1 MVFTSL
7 SFRLWGSPPSPSPSL
22 AIPPSVPCSEGSVST
37 ARTID
42 SVSLVSQHDAPKSLR
57 LSTPRLLFVHIGAA
71 MTLFLAT
78 TDSTIVSTS
87 LPTITSD
94 LSATQ
99 SQYTWVGVAYML
111 TQTACQPLYGKL
123 SDLVGRKNVLYTSMM
138 IFALGSLLCGAA
150 QSIVGL
156 ILARGLAGV
165 GGGGIV
171 SSVWV
176 ITSEIVEPN
185 SRAKWSQALSITWS
199 CSAVAG
205 PLLGGL
211 FSTGSSAMVS
221 WRWAFYLNLPVC
233 VVAFILLVLSLRGVT
248 LGPAKGASWRAFAHK
263 FDFLGLYVYNFSV
276 ISTSLWHIFRLL
288 FMAGT
293 GFLVVGFS
301 FAMGNGWTAPSTLSL
316 IISAPLILVFGGFY
330 EAHTKRDALFPPAA
344 FRSLTVVFILVITF
358 FHNLAFNAGTFY
370 LALYFQA
377 VNGSTPLEAGI
388 QMLPYSLGSS
398 IASMPAAWLIGYWQ
412 KKTRDTTG
420 QKWVITTG
428 LFISTIGFGLLALL
442 NEHSAHILQA
452 IFPLIAGV
460 GIGSLFH
467 APYQV
472 FANALDPSELATGTS
487 AFFLVRFTGATIGL
501 AVAGLVFDGRLSHDM
516 PSNYQ
521 IQGSSSSINWTSL
534 GSIEP
539 VSLRWE
545 VLSAVSTAI
554 KTIWIV
560 CTPLLCVA
568 LLVSLFV
575 KRFPIEE
582 NMDDVQEKGSEST
595 VSIGSAKT
603 ATEA

>member
-1 MVFTSL
+1 MVSTSL
-7 SFRLWGSPPSPSPSL
+7 TFRLWGPPSPSPSL
-22 AIPPSVPCSEGSVST
+22 AIPPSVPCSEGSVGT

-123 SDLVGRKNVLYTSMM
+123 SDLVGRKNVLYTSM
-138 IFALGSLLCGAA
+138 IVFALGSLLCGAA

-211 FSTGSSAMVS
+211 FSTGSSDVVS

-248 LGPAKGASWRAFAHK
+248 LGPAKGASWRTFAQK
-263 FDFLGLYVYNFSV
+263 FDFLGL
-276 ISTSLWHIFRLL
+276 LL

-301 FAMGNGWTAPSTLSL
+301 FAMDNGWTAPSTLSL

-330 EAHTKRDALFPPAA
+330 EAHTKRDALFPPAV

-377 VNGSTPLEAGI
+377 VKGSTPLEAGI

-398 IASMPAAWLIGYWQ
+398 IASMPAAWLIGYCQ

-420 QKWVITTG
+420 QKWVITAG
-428 LFISTIGFGLLALL
+428 LFISTVGFGLLAIL
-442 NEHSAHILQA
+442 NEHSAHILQT

-501 AVAGLVFDGRLSHDM
+501 AIAGLVFDGRLSRDM
-516 PSNYQ
+516 PSDYQ
-521 IQGSSSSINWTSL
+521 IQGSSSSIDWTSL

-545 VLSAVSTAI
+545 VLSAVSAAI

-582 NMDDVQEKGSEST
+582 NMDDIQEKGSEST
-595 VSIGSAKT
+595 VSIGSAES

>member
-1 MVFTSL
+1 MLSTSL
-7 SFRLWGSPPSPSPSL
+7 AFRLWGWPSPSPSL

-42 SVSLVSQHDAPKSLR
+42 SVSLVSQHDAPKCPR

-94 LSATQ
+94 LLATQ

-111 TQTACQPLYGKL
+111 TQTACQPLYGGL

-138 IFALGSLLCGAA
+138 VFALGSLLCGAA
-150 QSIVGL
+150 QSILAL

-211 FSTGSSAMVS
+211 FSTGSSTTVS
-221 WRWAFYLNLPVC
+221 WRWAFYLNLPIC
-233 VVAFILLVLSLRGVT
+233 MVAFILLVLSLRGVT
-248 LGPAKGASWRAFAHK
+248 LGPAKGASWRAFAQN
-263 FDFLGLYVYNFSV
+263 FDFLGL
-276 ISTSLWHIFRLL
+276 LL

-301 FAMGNGWTAPSTLSL
+301 FAMGSGWTAPSTLSL
-316 IISAPLILVFGGFY
+316 IISAPLILIFGGFY
-330 EAHTKRDALFPPAA
+330 ETYTKRDALFPPAA

-412 KKTRDTTG
+412 KKTRDTTS

-428 LFISTIGFGLLALL
+428 LFISTVGFGLLAIL
-442 NEHSAHILQA
+442 NEHSAHIFQA
-452 IFPLIAGV
+452 VFPLIAGV
-460 GIGSLFH
+460 GIGLLFH

-501 AVAGLVFDGRLSHDM
+501 AVAGLVFDGRLSRDM
-516 PSNYQ
+516 PLDYQ

-539 VSLRWE
+539 ESLRWE

-575 KRFPIEE
+575 KRFPIEG
-582 NMDDVQEKGSEST
+582 NVDDVQEK
-595 VSIGSAKT
+595 VSIGSAKP

>member
-1 MVFTSL
+1 
-7 SFRLWGSPPSPSPSL
+7 
-22 AIPPSVPCSEGSVST
+22 
-37 ARTID
+37 
-42 SVSLVSQHDAPKSLR
+42 
-57 LSTPRLLFVHIGAA
+57 

-94 LSATQ
+94 LLASQ

-123 SDLVGRKNVLYTSMM
+123 SDLVGRKNVLYTSMLV
-138 IFALGSLLCGAA
+138 FALGSLLCGAA
-150 QSIVGL
+150 KSIMGL

-185 SRAKWSQALSITWS
+185 SRAKWSQALSVTWS

-211 FSTGSSAMVS
+211 FSI
-221 WRWAFYLNLPVC
+221 YLNLPVC
-233 VVAFILLVLSLRGVT
+233 MVAFVLLTLSLRDVT
-248 LGPAKGASWRAFAHK
+248 LGRTKGASWRAFAQK
-263 FDFLGLYVYNFSV
+263 FDFLGL
-276 ISTSLWHIFRLL
+276 LL

-301 FAMGNGWTAPSTLSL
+301 FAMGNGWTSPSTLSL
-316 IISAPLILVFGGFY
+316 IISGPLILIFGGYY

-398 IASMPAAWLIGYWQ
+398 LASMPAAWLIGYWQ
-412 KKTRDTTG
+412 KKTGDTTG

-428 LFISTIGFGLLALL
+428 LSISTIGFGLLAIL
-442 NEHSAHILQA
+442 NEHSPHILQA
-452 IFPLIAGV
+452 IFPLVAGV
-460 GIGSLFH
+460 GIGLLFH

-472 FANALDPSELATGTS
+472 FAKALDPSELATGTS

-501 AVAGLVFDGRLSHDM
+501 AVAGLVFDGRLSADM
-516 PSNYQ
+516 PSDYQ

-545 VLSAVSTAI
+545 VLSAVSMAI

-575 KRFPIEE
+575 KRFPTEE
-582 NMDDVQEKGSEST
+582 STDVQEKRSERT
-595 VSIGSAKT
+595 VSIGSAEL